1 MLIYFL
7 PVFLSA
13 ILFFVFQF
21 KKLALI
27 SFMSLCVL
35 VLSYIVGYRHYSD
48 PDYAAYIE
56 YIKMAGNLDV
66 YQYFSNFYVEP
77 IFFVVAKIFPEQ
89 VFFFFALLSLGL
101 LVYFCAKQGRLWGV
115 LFSIIMANIF
125 YICFY
130 IQIRWGLALVFL
142 LLSLHFYYLE
152 NNVKSL
158 LFFVLSLASHLSVI
172 IFLPLFYKAV
182 TAKPKIAFIA
192 SLFFILIGVV
202 FDVRSLSLFSSLL
215 EFSSFFP
222 YLAFKLKSYLIAFKN
237 AEVFFYFVYLKYV
250 IFILVVKVV
259 NGNVFNVKSNW
270 LGVFFIAL
278 LMFSIFIDVG
288 VLAQRL
294 YNMADVLFCLFL
306 VDVFNQRR
314 FTLTSWA
321 LLLTFLLFS
330 WVFNLVP
337 MFYKGYLLPYKQWVM

>member
-1 MLIYFL
+1 MLIYFF

-13 ILFFVFQF
+13 VLFFVFQF
-21 KKLALI
+21 QKLALI

-35 VLSYIVGYRHYSD
+35 VLSYIVGYRYYSD
-48 PDYAAYIE
+48 PDYAVYIE
-56 YIKMAGNLDV
+56 YIKMAENLDI

-77 IFFVVAKIFPEQ
+77 IFFIAAKCFSEH
-89 VFFFFALLSLGL
+89 VFFFFAFVSLGL
-101 LVYFCAKQGRLWGV
+101 LVYFCNKQGRLWGV

-130 IQIRWGLALVFL
+130 IQVRWGLALVFL
-142 LLSLHFYYLE
+142 LLSLHYYYLK
-152 NNVKSL
+152 NNIKSL

-172 IFLPLFYKAV
+172 IFLPLFYKKV
-182 TAKPKIAFIA
+182 TAKPKIAFII
-192 SLFFILIGVV
+192 SLFVILVGVV
-202 FDVRSLSLFSSLL
+202 FDVRSLSLFSSLI

-222 YLAFKLKSYLIAFKN
+222 YLEFKLKSYLIAFKN
-237 AEVFFYFVYLKYV
+237 VEVFFYFIYLKYV

-270 LGVFFIAL
+270 LGAFFITL

-294 YNMADVLFCLFL
+294 YNIADVLFCLFL
-306 VDVFNQRR
+306 VDVFNQRK
-314 FTLTSWA
+314 FTLIDWI
-321 LLLTFLLFS
+321 LLLAFLLFS
-330 WVFNLVP
+330 WVFSLVP
-337 MFYKGYLLPYKQWVM
+337 MLYKGYLLPYEHWVM